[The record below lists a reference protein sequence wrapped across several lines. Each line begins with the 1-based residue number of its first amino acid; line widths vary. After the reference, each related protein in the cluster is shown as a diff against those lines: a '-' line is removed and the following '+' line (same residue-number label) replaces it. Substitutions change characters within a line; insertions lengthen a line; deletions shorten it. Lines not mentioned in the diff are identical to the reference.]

1 MIGGILKRMLAQ
13 MLALLLIFSL
23 MPVIGPSDV
32 FAAEQIEGA
41 GLTDTGI
48 GLSVDGGTWFAEGTD
63 IEGYVTGSKNAL
75 GCDSEGKTTLTI
87 TNNKANK
94 ATLAFSYTI
103 VNKGTIVIDGETVT
117 QTGNFQKEL
126 DSNVSITIVLTT
138 PENYVTSIS
147 IQNMELLQEVSP
159 STTFVTS
166 ENGTYTVDGTELSEE
181 IEYNRHA
188 SVGYV
193 LEATPDVG
201 YKFAGWYQNG
211 SFLSEKQAYTLK
223 TDTDARISAKFVA
236 DTAPTLKVGK
246 DKYYDWQQAFN
257 AAYLSA
263 TDKIVTVLQDSVME
277 GNYTIPDGVTLLVPF
292 NAAGDCYTE
301 IPKSVYNYGYGTR
314 SEYCRLT
321 VNGTLTVSTG
331 GAVSVS
337 AMHCSMQNYTGTTGG
352 AYGHLV
358 LGKNGEIDVQEGAS
372 LYAYGYITGD
382 GIIEARLGANIYE
395 YFQIMDWRGGSAASN
410 MLKDNNK
417 VHRTFVFSQYYVQNI
432 EAKLQLYSGA
442 VENIVTSVTA
452 SKVTETVTVPFLGTD
467 GLFELMGEGYI
478 EKWYDGTT
486 DRLHIDFYGDAAL
499 NSISMSVGVSVSSKD
514 FVLPITNNLS
524 IGVNQGTFVLNE
536 EVELLPGV
544 EVAVAENATLEVAEG
559 KSLFVYDRDNWINK
573 KYVFNNTDFRAV
585 GFTPSTIY
593 KRTQSDLKD
602 AILDINGNLIAKG
615 GFYTTKAD
623 IEETADGPNIISS
636 KGTGKIQI
644 VTPSDPERK
653 LYEATQANTTIT
665 YEDVPICPARL
676 RNADGSFMETETTQS
691 GLSLFYAEGA
701 WKQEEVK
708 TPSPNVDG
716 GTYQT
721 SQKIT
726 LQTETEGAE
735 IYYTTDGSEPTVE
748 SSLYTEPIQV
758 AGEEGKSVKT
768 VIKAIATKSG
778 AIDSPVAVFEYIIEI
793 PHKHQWA
800 EEWQSDD
807 IAHWHECTGLN
818 CPFTQ
823 NSEKEGY
830 AAHIEVI
837 DEGKAP
843 TCTETGLTEGKH
855 CSVCGKV
862 LIEQDIIEAT
872 GHTEAIDKGKAPTCT
887 ETGLT
892 EGKHCSVCGD
902 VLVAQETITALGH
915 DYVNGVCKNCGEK
928 EPVIPTPG
936 GGGGGIAPLPDT
948 ESTVTNTEN
957 NGEKITNVD
966 IGAEVKESSDGIMT
980 AVTEITQSIAKEVIE
995 KAAAHNS
1002 AQITID
1008 ATTSA
1013 GKTDAAEVK
1022 LPVDALSQLAE
1033 KVDADIIIKTDAAE
1047 VKLDQKA
1054 AEAVTKSAPAGSS
1067 ITIIVEKVKENAD
1080 RLEFELKIV
1089 TESGNVTD
1097 FKGGNAT
1104 ITIKLPEGMKD
1115 KNAVCV
1121 YIDDDGIYHKLEGKK
1136 NYDGTYTFT
1145 TGHFST
1151 YAVMMAEEVDK
1162 VIAEQEKVKNDRL
1175 KAGVKA
1181 TTIKASSSVKKG
1193 SITVKWKKSYGYKV
1207 DYFQVFRSTKKN
1219 SGYGTKAFYTTKKG
1233 TQKSYKNTKNLK
1245 KGTRYYYKVRGV
1257 RTIDGVK
1264 VYTKWSNKAIRIAK

>member
-13 MLALLLIFSL
+13 MLTLLMIFSL
-23 MPVIGPSDV
+23 LPVIGPSEV

-48 GLSVDGGTWFAEGTD
+48 GLTVDGGTWFAESTA
-63 IEGYVTGSKNAL
+63 IEGSVTGTTSCGNEE
-75 GCDSEGKTTLTI
+75 EGKTILTI
-87 TNNKANK
+87 TNNKANT

-103 VNKGTIVIDGETVT
+103 VNKGTIVIDGEPVT
-117 QTGNFQKEL
+117 GAGSFQKEL
-126 DSNVSITIVLTT
+126 NAGASITIELTAPT
-138 PENYVTSIS
+138 SKVETSIM
-147 IQNMELLQEVSP
+147 IQNIELLQDVSP
-159 STTFVTS
+159 SVTFVIP
-166 ENGTYTVDGTELSEE
+166 ENGTYTVDGSALSEE
-181 IEYNRHA
+181 TTYNKHA
-188 SVGYV
+188 SEGYV
-193 LEATPDVG
+193 LAATPDAG

-211 SFLSEKQAYTLK
+211 IFLSERQSYTLK
-223 TDTDARISAKFVA
+223 SDADARISAKFVA
-236 DTAPTLKVGK
+236 ETAPTLKVGK
-246 DKYYDWQQAFN
+246 DKYYDWQEAID
-257 AAYLSA
+257 AADSSNM
-263 TDKIVTVLQDSVME
+263 DKIVTVLQDSVME

-292 NAAGDCYTE
+292 NAIGDCYTE
-301 IPKSVYNYGYGTR
+301 KTESVKTPGTR

-321 VNGTLTVSTG
+321 VNGTLTVRPG
-331 GAVSVS
+331 GAISVS
-337 AMHCSMQNYTGTTGG
+337 AKHCSQQGYIGTTGG
-352 AYGHLV
+352 AYGHMV
-358 LGKNGEIDVQEGAS
+358 LGQNGKIDVQNGAS

-382 GIIEARLGANIYE
+382 GVIEARSGASVYE
-395 YFQIMDWRGGSAASN
+395 YFQIIDWRGGSAATSMLSESN
-410 MLKDNNK
+410 KI
-417 VHRTFVFSQYYVQNI
+417 HRTFVFSQYYAQNI
-432 EAKLQLYSGA
+432 ETKLRLYSGA

-452 SKVTETVTVPFLGTD
+452 SIVTQSVTIPFLGTD
-467 GLFELMGEGYI
+467 GLFELTGEGYI

-524 IGVNQGTFVLNE
+524 IRVNRGTFVLNE

-573 KYVFNNTDFRAV
+573 KFVFNNTDFRAV

-602 AILDINGNLIAKG
+602 AVLDINGNLIAKG

-623 IEETADGPNIISS
+623 IGETADGPNIISS

-665 YEDVPICPARL
+665 YQEIPICPARL
-676 RNADGSFMETETTQS
+676 KNADGSFMETKTDLA
-691 GLSLFYAEGA
+691 GLHIIYADGK
-701 WKQEEVK
+701 WKQEKAE
-708 TPSPNVDG
+708 TPSADITS
-716 GTYQT
+716 GTYET
-721 SQKIT
+721 DLKIA
-726 LQTETEGAE
+726 LQTVTEGAE

-758 AGEEGKSVKT
+758 TGEEGKSVTT
-768 VIKAIATKSG
+768 VIKAIATKPG

-793 PHKHQWA
+793 PHQHQWA
-800 EEWQSDD
+800 ETWQSDETS
-807 IAHWHECTGLN
+807 HWHECKGLN
-818 CPFTQ
+818 CPIK
-823 NSEKEGY
+823 EDGKKEGY

-837 DEGKAP
+837 DEGKGP

-862 LIEQDIIEAT
+862 LVEQDIIKAT
-872 GHTEAIDKGKAPTCT
+872 GHTEIIDEGKAPTCT

-892 EGKHCSVCGD
+892 ERKHCSVCGEI
-902 VLVAQETITALGH
+902 LVAQETITALGH

-936 GGGGGIAPLPDT
+936 GGGVVLPPNP
-948 ESTVTNTEN
+948 ESIVTNTEN
-957 NGEKITNVD
+957 QGEKVTSVN
-966 IGAEVKESSDGIMT
+966 IGAEIKESSDGILT
-980 AVTEITQSIAKEVIE
+980 AVTEITQSIAEEIIK

-1002 AQITID
+1002 EQITID
-1008 ATTSA
+1008 AATSA
-1013 GKTDAAEVK
+1013 GKTDTAEVK
-1022 LPVDALSQLAE
+1022 MPADALFQLV
-1033 KVDADIIIKTDAAE
+1033 KKIDADIIIKTDVAV
-1047 VKLDQKA
+1047 VKLDQKTI
-1054 AEAVTKSAPAGSS
+1054 EAVAKSAPASS
-1067 ITIIVEKVKENAD
+1067 IVTITVEKVEENAD

-1097 FKGGNAT
+1097 FKGGNAAV
-1104 ITIKLPEGMKD
+1104 TIKLHETL
-1115 KNAVCV
+1115 KNKKVVCV
-1121 YIDDDGIYHKLEGKK
+1121 YIDDDGIYHEVEGKK
-1136 NYDGTYTFT
+1136 NYDGTYTFI

-1151 YAVMMAEEVDK
+1151 YAVMTAEEADK
-1162 VIAEQEKVKNDRL
+1162 VFTEQEKVKHDRL

-1257 RTIDGVK
+1257 RKINGK
-1264 VYTKWSNKAIRIAK
+1264 NVYTRYSNMVWRTAR